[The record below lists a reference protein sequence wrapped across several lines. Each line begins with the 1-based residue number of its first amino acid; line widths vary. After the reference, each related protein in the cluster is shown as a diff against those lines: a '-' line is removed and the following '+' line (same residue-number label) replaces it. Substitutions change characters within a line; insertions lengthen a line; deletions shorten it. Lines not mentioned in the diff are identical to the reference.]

1 MKRIHFI
8 RLLSVMVLVLLVIVA
23 AVACDRGGKPDPA
36 DTTVADT
43 TVEITGTETETE
55 TEASTTEAETTEAET
70 TEVETTEAETTEVET
85 TEAETTEAETTE
97 AETTEA
103 ETTVLEETTSA
114 SKATYTVKVADEKG
128 KALEGATVKF
138 YFGDV
143 CLGTLTTGSNGGA
156 IIELGKGNYT
166 VTVTLAGY
174 SGEASYSV
182 TATSR
187 SLKVDLTNNTPDAG
201 FTSPNVTLARYNGK
215 GADPNFLY
223 WNVDGSLDFGQQF
236 NLGQHTLKKVII
248 DSVGTYLGNENVW
261 TFKIWRWNTNY
272 KTTVDGTPLYE
283 YTGYDLQDCADLEV
297 DIPDGVEITGQVYYE
312 ICVLESN
319 GQVGGGSGIAGF
331 MPWIGSNSVDG
342 LVSYANGVRALN
354 NYAARIVI
362 ELAAGTET
370 EPEVEEET
378 TIDPDTPLVDC
389 EEIVLG
395 QFVNQNQQHNKWGG
409 MPFGQK
415 FDIGDEYALKR
426 LVIRNLST
434 ITNGENTWR
443 FSIWQWNASSAVTT
457 YSEPLYQV
465 SGKNHPNGQDFII
478 TIPDHIVLTGE
489 FYYELQYM
497 SGPTGFTGW
506 VTNNTVDGLLSFVN
520 GNVTANHFASTIYV
534 TYVGDHSQ
542 ETETEAET
550 GTPEPTPTGP
560 NVSVNY
566 PSSSLPDFNQYTTA
580 SRIEQVLSSRKT
592 FAFTVGGEKYYV
604 NGTLTNGG
612 VGAATSAAGGA
623 LTMNPAVLSTIV
635 GKTVTGTTPQAIAA
649 ELGMNVAIYD
659 YKLVLF
665 YEGEAPLHTYDD
677 LYTFEAM
684 HLYMTNAS
692 QTEILNA
699 FIDLPSRISNN
710 TSNTVFYTAADINL
724 GIQTSIYYAQMGQT
738 NGLLVGPALVAGEGR
753 HEDNFT
759 TVRIYN
765 NQQMC
770 ISQFLAFDVSVKG
783 GVQVAAA
790 KVGNETLIATAAFAD
805 HDGKNGD
812 VRVFDAYGLLR
823 MTINVRDFMEGPY
836 TIATGHFADG
846 SDNEVLLIMSQKT
859 DAKGRLRY
867 AIVSLSTGSVI
878 SMHTLNCAFAGGFA
892 PVQVSVRNNG
902 FTDSVVLYFSTVQA
916 VFEGNVLTHTFQ
928 NTHLTLP
935 ANATGVSAS
944 NVEGQKYTVAVAIQE
959 GSENLSYLTVYDEKA
974 SATKVDVG
982 FRENR
987 FFFWAVDSTIT
998 NIGTMNDDKY
1008 VSLGRFAHVRT
1019 DDSDNGIVGLLG
1031 NLNSQQVDAVFD
1043 SATYEQYASTQTA
1056 QYMQIMA
1063 SQYVFLE
1070 PCFTH
1075 RWHANY
1081 AAVQSL
1087 YDYRDPVTGDWKFI
1101 SVDAKGVHQ
1110 GYVEAFDDVGT
1121 SSFYVGTYA
1130 DGILEMAKLRI
1141 YPLRSFLQGT
1151 ALAFRGEGANPEH
1164 LIGVSPVHE
1173 QEITITGSAGDHN
1186 PYMVEGFRG
1195 YLLDRYGSVAN
1206 INKTFGTSFTDRAS
1220 MDAPRNGN
1228 RGAWDKFE
1236 GEYFKEWVLYNRYI
1250 VSKRLMEAYREA
1262 LLAGYP
1268 PESISAHSAPEDIF
1282 DNKTLNDTNTDKN
1295 FRLSPTDVVLSCGTA
1310 YGGTRYGNRGLNNNL
1325 VVNAHKIGHSN
1336 ITLGEYCS
1344 NEKAEN
1350 KNTFQTQDDAN
1361 HNAYTYLKNYWDNG
1375 LRFVHVVTV
1384 ENAFVPAEVYAFQQ
1398 LIDANEARPGYTG
1411 GTTNSVTVNMQ
1422 GKMYNIVQIGAGA
1435 DSDSTG
1441 LLKSI
1446 DANGKWEG
1454 TVYLVPFHTKVNS
1467 TEITGLNAPVN
1478 GTKNQFSTGVLSTMR
1493 NSDQA
1498 EITFLA
1504 RKQGSG
1510 RAWVEI
1516 SVYHQGYLLEDSTS
1530 VYELTTAMSPYRYV
1544 LSNQLYES
1552 GLEIKITFHTES
1564 GDPMDSI
1571 VVENMYGTLQTE
1583 MSFYAYYGER
1593 VVKNRA
1599 HKGGVTFDLL
1609 DRDMLG

>member
-8 RLLSVMVLVLLVIVA
+8 RLLSVMALVLLVIVA
-23 AVACDRGGKPDPA
+23 AVACDQGDQPDETV

-43 TVEITGTETETE
+43 TVESDTETDPDTDTETEAPTESETE
-55 TEASTTEAETTEAET
+55 TEAATEAKTEAG
-70 TEVETTEAETTEVET
+70 TEVKEPV
-85 TEAETTEAETTE
+85 
-97 AETTEA
+97 
-103 ETTVLEETTSA
+103 
-114 SKATYTVKVADEKG
+114 
-128 KALEGATVKF
+128 
-138 YFGDV
+138 
-143 CLGTLTTGSNGGA
+143 
-156 IIELGKGNYT
+156 
-166 VTVTLAGY
+166 
-174 SGEASYSV
+174 
-182 TATSR
+182 
-187 SLKVDLTNNTPDAG
+187 
-201 FTSPNVTLARYNGK
+201 FTSPEVTLARYNGK
-215 GADPNFLY
+215 GADPDFLY
-223 WNVDGSLDFGQQF
+223 WNIDGSLNFGQLF
-236 NLGQHTLKKVII
+236 NVGSYPLKKVIV
-248 DSVGTYLGNENVW
+248 DSVGTYLGYQNVW
-261 TFKIWRWNTNY
+261 SFKIWQWDGKY
-272 KTTVDGTPLYE
+272 KSTTTSTPLYE
-283 YTGYDLQDCADLEV
+283 YTGYDLADSTDLVVE
-297 DIPDGVEITGQVYYE
+297 IPDDLVITGQVYYE
-312 ICVLESN
+312 IRVLESD
-319 GQVGGGSGIAGF
+319 GVSEGGSIAGF
-331 MPWIGSNSVDG
+331 MPWIGSNSLEG
-342 LVSYANGVRALN
+342 LVSYAGGMKSLN
-354 NYAARIVI
+354 NYASRIVVEIPEGI
-362 ELAAGTET
+362 ETET
-370 EPEVEEET
+370 EDEADTAP
-378 TIDPDTPLVDC
+378 DADTPLENCD
-389 EEIVLG
+389 EIVLG
-395 QFVNQNQQHNKWGG
+395 QFVNQSQQHNKWGG
-409 MPFGQK
+409 LPFGQK

-426 LVIRNLST
+426 LVIRKLST
-434 ITNGENTWR
+434 IQTGDNTWR
-443 FSIWQWNASSAVTT
+443 LTIWQWNASSAVTT
-457 YSEPLYQV
+457 YSAPLYEV
-465 SGKNHPNGQDFII
+465 SGKNHVNGQDFVV
-478 TIPDHIVLTGE
+478 TIPDDVILTGE
-489 FYYELQYM
+489 IYYELQYLT
-497 SGPTGFTGW
+497 GPTGFTGW

-520 GNVTANHFASTIYV
+520 GNVTTNNFASTIYV
-534 TYVGDHSQ
+534 TYIGETSQ
-542 ETETEAET
+542 ETETEGET
-550 GTPEPTPTGP
+550 GTPEPTPVGP
-560 NVSVNY
+560 DVSVDY
-566 PSSSLPDFNQYTTA
+566 PASSLPDFNQYTSA

-592 FAFTVGGEKYYV
+592 YAFTVGGVKYYA
-604 NGTLTNGG
+604 NGILTEGG
-612 VGAATSAAGGA
+612 VGAASSATGGA
-623 LTMNPAVLSTIV
+623 VRLDPTVVSALV
-635 GKTVTGTTPQAIAA
+635 GKTVTGTTPQAVAA

-684 HLYMTNAS
+684 HLYMIDAS
-692 QTEILNA
+692 ETDILNA

-724 GIQTSIYYAQMGQT
+724 GVQTSIYFAQMGQT

-765 NQQMC
+765 NQQIC
-770 ISQFLAFDVSVKG
+770 ITQFLAFDVSVKG

-790 KVGNETLIATAAFAD
+790 RVGNETLIATAAFAA

-836 TIATGHFADG
+836 TIVTGHFADG
-846 SDNEVLLIMSQKT
+846 AENEVLMIMSQNT

-878 SMHTLNCAFAGGFA
+878 AMHTLDCAFAGANA

-902 FTDSVVLYFSTVQA
+902 YTDSVILYFSTSQV
-916 VFEGNVLTHTFQ
+916 VFEGNVLTPTLQ
-928 NTHLTLP
+928 NAHLSLP
-935 ANATGVSAS
+935 ANTVGISAS
-944 NVEGQKYTVAVAIQE
+944 NVEGQKYTVSLAVEE
-959 GSENLSYLTVYDEKA
+959 GSENLSYLTVYDENA

-998 NIGTMNDDKY
+998 NIGTSNDDKY

-1019 DDSDNGIVGLLG
+1019 DDSDNGIVGLLSG
-1031 NLNSQQVDAVFD
+1031 LNSKQVDALFD
-1043 SATYEQYASTQTA
+1043 SASYEQYASTQTSR
-1056 QYMQIMA
+1056 YMQLMA
-1063 SQYVFLE
+1063 SDYVFLE

-1075 RWHANY
+1075 RWHDNY
-1081 AAVQSL
+1081 PAVQAL
-1087 YDYRDPVTGDWKFI
+1087 YNYRDPVTGEWKFI
-1101 SVDAKGVHQ
+1101 SVDANGVHK

-1121 SSFYVGTYA
+1121 SSFCVGTYA
-1130 DGILEMAKLRI
+1130 DGILELAKLRI

-1164 LIGVSPVHE
+1164 LVGVSPVHE

-1186 PYMVEGFRG
+1186 PSMVEGFRG
-1195 YLLDRYGSVAN
+1195 YMLERYGSVEN
-1206 INKTFGTSFTDRAS
+1206 INAIFGTRFADRAA

-1236 GEYFKEWVLYNRYI
+1236 GKYFEEWIMYNRYI

-1282 DNKTLNDTNTDKN
+1282 DNKTLDATNTDKN

-1325 VVNAHKIGHSN
+1325 VVTAHKMGHSN

-1344 NEKAEN
+1344 NEKADN

-1361 HNAYTYLKNYWDNG
+1361 NNAYTYLKNYWDNG
-1375 LRFVHVVTV
+1375 LRFVHVVTT
-1384 ENAFVPAEVYAFQQ
+1384 ENAFVPAEIYAIQK

-1411 GTTNSVTVNMQ
+1411 GTTNSLSVNMQ
-1422 GKMYNIVQIGAGA
+1422 GKRYNIVQIGAGA

-1446 DANGKWEG
+1446 DASGKWEG

-1467 TEITGLNAPVN
+1467 TEITGLNTPVS
-1478 GTKNQFSTGVLSTMR
+1478 GTKNQFSTGVLSTMK

-1516 SVYHQGYLLEDSTS
+1516 SVYHQGYLLEESTS
-1530 VYELTTAMSPYRYV
+1530 IYELTTTMSPYRYV

-1583 MSFYAYYGER
+1583 MAFYAYYGEKTT
-1593 VVKNRA
+1593 KNKA